1 MREEDLIRKLQSI
14 EALFAGATT
23 SAEKAAAGLAK
34 ERILARL
41 KEVEKRDPP
50 VEYKF
55 TNHSMWSRRLL
66 IALLRRYGIRPY
78 RYSRQRYTTVM
89 ARVSA
94 SFVEE
99 TLWPE
104 FVELDRL
111 LEEHLDEVTDR
122 IIRESIYE
130 GSEDLEVRPSHQAL
144 TG

>member
-1 MREEDLIRKLQSI
+1 
-14 EALFAGATT
+14 
-23 SAEKAAAGLAK
+23 
-34 ERILARL
+34 
-41 KEVEKRDPP
+41 
-50 VEYKF
+50 
-55 TNHSMWSRRLL
+55 
-66 IALLRRYGIRPY
+66 
-78 RYSRQRYTTVM
+78 M

-111 LEEHLDEVTDR
+111 LAEHLDEVTDR